1 MPLVACSR
9 PRPIEPL
16 MSHDTT
22 VARRQVEITNALGLH
37 LRPAEKFV
45 KLAMRYQADVRVYH
59 NGNQFN
65 GKSILDLMTL
75 VAECG
80 TRLELEARGPEAEA
94 VVEALAELVSAKF
107 NENENGDAIE
117 GQANTEPAR

>member
-1 MPLVACSR
+1 
-9 PRPIEPL
+9 

-65 GKSILDLMTL
+65 GKSILDLTTL
-75 VAECG
+75 AAECG
-80 TRLELEARGPEAEA
+80 ARLELEAHGPDAQQA
-94 VVEALAELVSAKF
+94 VAALAELVSARF
-107 NENENGDAIE
+107 HEDDE
-117 GQANTEPAR
+117 GQPLAEDPAP